1 MSGYKI
7 DISQADIAYVEEK
20 LGTLKSQA
28 PTVIKRAVTRTARN
42 AVSILSNQ
50 NQVKSVYTY
59 KKSARSSMNVIS
71 QGMAAT
77 IISRSSA
84 HNATSFS
91 HRAPR
96 GGCTSIAI
104 QRGAYAQF
112 TFNGNKSWKMN
123 NLLVARQ
130 TKSRYPLWAAH
141 GPTTPKMVENKKV
154 YGVKESEIKQK
165 LYQHIDSR
173 IAELVG
179 G

>member
-50 NQVKSVYTY
+50 VKSVYTY
-59 KKSARSSMNVIS
+59 KKSTRSSMNVIS

>member
-1 MSGYKI
+1 MSSFRI
-7 DISQADIAYVEEK
+7 EISQADIAYVEKK
-20 LGTLKSQA
+20 LGTLKSQT
-28 PTVIKRAVTRTARN
+28 PTVIKRAVNRTARN
-42 AVSILSNQ
+42 AISILAKQ
-50 NQVKSVYTY
+50 TKSVYTY
-59 KKSARSSMNVIS
+59 KKSVRSSMHVIS

-84 HNATSFS
+84 HNATSHA

-104 QRGAYAQF
+104 QRGAYEQF
-112 TFNGNKSWKMN
+112 TFSGNKSWKMN

-130 TKSRYPLWAAH
+130 TKDRYPLWAAH
-141 GPTTPKMVENKKV
+141 GPTSPKMIENKKV
-154 YGVKESEIKQK
+154 YGVKEPEIKQK

-179 G
+179 

>member
-7 DISQADIAYVEEK
+7 EISQADIAYIEKK
-20 LGTLKSQA
+20 LGALKSQT
-28 PTVIKRAVTRTARN
+28 PTVIKRAANRAAKN
-42 AVSILSNQ
+42 AVSILAKQ
-50 NQVKSVYTY
+50 NKSVYSY
-59 KKSARSSMNVIS
+59 KKSVRSSMRVIS
-71 QGMAAT
+71 QGTAAT
-77 IISRSSA
+77 IISSSSA
-84 HNATSFS
+84 HNATSHS

-104 QRGAYAQF
+104 QRGAYTQF

-141 GPTTPKMVENKKV
+141 GPTSPKMIENKKV
-154 YGVKESEIKQK
+154 YGAKEPEIKQK

-179 G
+179 